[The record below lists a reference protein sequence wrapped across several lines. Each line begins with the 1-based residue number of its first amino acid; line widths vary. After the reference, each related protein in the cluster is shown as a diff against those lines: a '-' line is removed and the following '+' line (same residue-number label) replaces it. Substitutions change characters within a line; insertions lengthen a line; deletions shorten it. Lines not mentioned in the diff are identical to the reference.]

1 MGSSGGP
8 PEEPEEEI
16 GPAEGSPAA
25 FSTRSEKVAF
35 LKQLSSNED
44 YKVACKM
51 LKGSLSFQDIDGLP
65 DWASWSSG
73 DRHLPDSLFEEED
86 SLELAI
92 TDIGAV
98 ASSVDHMEATLVL
111 ALGLVLRALNTARE
125 ANAVF
130 SMPSDT
136 KIADTE
142 GQIVQTIQ
150 LAV

>member
-1 MGSSGGP
+1 M
-8 PEEPEEEI
+8 
-16 GPAEGSPAA
+16 
-25 FSTRSEKVAF
+25 
-35 LKQLSSNED
+35 KQLSSNED

-136 KIADTE
+136 KIADAE
-142 GQIVQTIQ
+142 GRIVQTIQ